1 MTFSLVYRSDVR
13 SAFLLAVVS
22 LIAAPAVCGAQA
34 PAEAAL
40 TLSQA
45 IDIALTANP
54 GLVGARLQAEV
65 ARAGVGV
72 ARQRP
77 NPELLLEETR
87 ETPHDAATLSQTIET
102 AGKRRRRIEL
112 AETGVAGRE
121 AQLARAIAEV
131 RNRVRRA
138 FFALAAAQR
147 RLAGTEDLLHLAER
161 TRDTARARFESGDV
175 PRLEVLQAEL
185 AITQADNEVQ
195 SAAGVVT
202 SARADLNTLLAR
214 PPEAPTQVSDV
225 PAGPLAERQV
235 PDGAT
240 ATRRALA
247 ANTELAVLDRGIA
260 EQKAKVAL
268 ARAQQTPDPVVQ
280 GSVTHRSPPEF
291 DWGWRAAL
299 TIALPIFT
307 FRGAAVQVEERT
319 LAQLQAERDA
329 RAAEIAGSVYAAAAT
344 AAARES
350 ELRRFHDQILPQ
362 AEEVERMAEDSYRS
376 GQTGLPALLQALQAT
391 RDIRLRAIQAE
402 ADYQSAVADLESAMG
417 VPLP

>member
-1 MTFSLVYRSDVR
+1 MSFSLVYRSDLW
-13 SAFLLAVVS
+13 SAFLLAGV
-22 LIAAPAVCGAQA
+22 LAAPAVGGAQA
-34 PAEAAL
+34 PAEAPL

-54 GLVGARLQAEV
+54 SLVGAHLQTEV
-65 ARAGVGV
+65 ARAGVAV
-72 ARQRP
+72 AGQRP
-77 NPELLLEETR
+77 NPELLLEEAR
-87 ETPHDAATLSQTIET
+87 ETPHDAASLSQTIET

-112 AETGVAGRE
+112 AEAGVAGRE

-185 AITQADNEVQ
+185 AIAQADNEVQ
-195 SAAGVVT
+195 SAAGAVT

-214 PPEAPTQVSDV
+214 PPEAPTQVSAV
-225 PAGPLAERQV
+225 QTGPPAERQV
-235 PDGAT
+235 PDGTT
-240 ATRRALA
+240 AARLALA
-247 ANTELAVLDRGIA
+247 ASTELAVLDRGIA

-268 ARAQQTPDPVVQ
+268 TRAQQTPDPVIQ

-307 FRGAAVQVEERT
+307 YRGAAVQVEERT
-319 LAQLQAERDA
+319 LDQLQAERDA

-344 AAARES
+344 ALAREN
-350 ELRRFHDQILPQ
+350 ELRRFSDQILPQ

-391 RDIRLRAIQAE
+391 RDVRLRAIQAE
-402 ADYQSAVADLESAMG
+402 SDYQAALADLENAMG
-417 VPLP
+417 APLP